1 MAKFLV
7 PISNFEF
14 WPVKN
19 RSKSFKICHWVL
31 LCLSCSCTVL
41 DTVCS
46 PAIPATVLVGA
57 ASTRRP
63 SRLSAALHLA
73 DDLEAS
79 RAVPILLSPPQCT
92 TSRARASSTER
103 TLVRH
108 PRRRPSF
115 LAPRSSRTPFH
126 LALHLLRLIP
136 CLIELFPGRIGL
148 APSSRTRP
156 PLPTSVKLR
165 PELRPSRRRPPSGLL
180 PRKIDPR

>member
-57 ASTRRP
+57 ASTRRQ
-63 SRLSAALHLA
+63 SHLSAVL
-73 DDLEAS
+73 
-79 RAVPILLSPPQCT
+79 LLSRTPRSFPGRPNPPFSSSVHDEPSSSEQH
-92 TSRARASSTER
+92 RAKPPP
-103 TLVRH
+103 LVAPAN
-108 PRRRPSF
+108 PRRRMHF
-115 LAPRSSRTPFH
+115 ITF
-126 LALHLLRLIP
+126 ALLKIRFALNL
-136 CLIELFPGRIGL
+136 
-148 APSSRTRP
+148 TY
-156 PLPTSVKLR
+156 
-165 PELRPSRRRPPSGLL
+165 LL
-180 PRKIDPR
+180 PVVPWL